1 MFHKNTKQKEKAID
15 TFPFTETHIKKFKDE
30 LEKAGG
36 FEELMLKKLA
46 LKKEKGMTFVATFDD
61 IETYKRTFLTGIY
74 ESLQP
79 FYDEEMP
86 YVFWS
91 LFYEALQK
99 REDETE

>member
-1 MFHKNTKQKEKAID
+1 MLHKNTKQKDLAID
-15 TFPFTETHIKKFKDE
+15 TFPFTEAHIRKFKDE

-46 LKKEKGMTFVATFDD
+46 MKKEKGMTFVATFDN
-61 IETYKRTFLTGIY
+61 IETYKKTFLTGIY

-79 FYDEEMP
+79 YYDVEIP
-86 YVFWS
+86 YSFWS

-99 REDETE
+99 GEGERE